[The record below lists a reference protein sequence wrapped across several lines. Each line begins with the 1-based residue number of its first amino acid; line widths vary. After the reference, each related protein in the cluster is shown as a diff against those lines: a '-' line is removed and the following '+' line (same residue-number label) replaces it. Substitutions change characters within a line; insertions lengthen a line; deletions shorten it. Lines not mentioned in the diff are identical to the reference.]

1 MKKNALQICTLV
13 LCAALLALSIA
24 QSARISALEERL
36 DGALSGSRSR

>member
-1 MKKNALQICTLV
+1 MKKNALQICTLA

-36 DGALSGSRSR
+36 DGGLEQLA